1 MRGLSWF
8 EEELNVIKASGA
20 GLMLMLLLL
29 GGCAP
34 TPQQLRMERDLEEM
48 KRRLAETERTLAS
61 QRETL
66 EGSSRDRFD
75 AMGRRQAD
83 LQVGLEGIRVEL
95 QTINGRLADSTARS
109 RELRDTVA
117 LVQEDLS
124 LKVSALEGRIT
135 ELEKRPVAPPPP
147 PPPAAEPT
155 LSATAQYDKGVALV
169 QKKGAGED
177 GRKVLEAFLREHPKH
192 ELVPNALY
200 WIGEAYYGEKA
211 YESAILQF
219 QDVIQ
224 KHAKHQ
230 KVPAAMLKQ
239 GMAFNALKDRKS
251 ARAILRRLTEEF
263 PKSEEAKKAKELLK
277 SWDK

>member
-1 MRGLSWF
+1 VRGLSWF
-8 EEELNVIKASGA
+8 QEESNVIKVSGA
-20 GLMLMLLLL
+20 GFILMLLLL

-34 TPQQLRMERDLEEM
+34 TPQQLRVERDLEEM

-61 QRETL
+61 QRETI

-75 AMGRRQAD
+75 AMGHRQAD

-95 QTINGRLADSTARS
+95 QAINGRIADGAARS
-109 RELRDTVA
+109 RELHDTVS

-124 LKVSALEGRIT
+124 LKVSALEGRIA
-135 ELEKRPVAPPPP
+135 ELEKRPLAAPSP
-147 PPPAAEPT
+147 PPPAAEPN
-155 LSATAQYDKGVALV
+155 LSATARYEKGVALV
-169 QKKGAGED
+169 QKKGSGKE
-177 GRKVLEAFLREHPKH
+177 GRKILEDFLHEHPKND
-192 ELVPNALY
+192 LVPNALY
-200 WIGEAYYGEKA
+200 WIGEAYYGEQE

-230 KVPAAMLKQ
+230 KVPASMLKQ

-263 PKSEEAKKAKELLK
+263 PKSDEAKKAKELLK
-277 SWDK
+277 SWSK

>member
-1 MRGLSWF
+1 M
-8 EEELNVIKASGA
+8 IKAFSA
-20 GLMLMLLLL
+20 GILLILLLL
-29 GGCAP
+29 VGCAP
-34 TPQQLRMERDLEEM
+34 SPQQLRMERDLEEM
-48 KRRLAETERTLAS
+48 KRRLADTERALAS

-95 QTINGRLADSTARS
+95 QTVNGRIADGAARS
-109 RELRDTVA
+109 KELHDTVS

-124 LKVSALEGRIT
+124 LKVSALEGRIV
-135 ELEKRPVAPPPP
+135 EMEKRSVAPPPAP
-147 PPPAAEPT
+147 LPAEPV
-155 LSATAQYDKGVALV
+155 LSATAQYEKGVALV
-169 QKKGAGED
+169 QKKGGGEE
-177 GRKVLEAFLREHPKH
+177 GRKILEDFLREHPKND
-192 ELVPNALY
+192 LVPNALY
-200 WIGEAYYGEKA
+200 WIGEAYYGEKE
-211 YESAILQF
+211 YENAILQF

-263 PKSEEAKKAKELLK
+263 PKSDEAKKAKELLK
-277 SWDK
+277 SWSK

>member
-8 EEELNVIKASGA
+8 QEESNVIKASGA
-20 GLMLMLLLL
+20 GLILMLLLL
-29 GGCAP
+29 FGGCAP

-83 LQVGLEGIRVEL
+83 MQVGLEGIRVEL
-95 QTINGRLADSTARS
+95 QAINGRLADGAARS
-109 RELRDTVA
+109 RELHDTVS

-124 LKVSALEGRIT
+124 LKVNALEGRIS
-135 ELEKRPVAPPPP
+135 ELEKRPVAPPLAPP
-147 PPPAAEPT
+147 PTEPT
-155 LSATAQYDKGVALV
+155 LSAAAQYEKGVALV
-169 QKKGAGED
+169 QKKGSAED
-177 GRKVLEAFLREHPKH
+177 GRKVLEAFLREYPKH
-192 ELVPNALY
+192 ELAPNALY

-277 SWDK
+277 SWS